1 MGDVPSTVRPPM
13 PCLLNLADQSTSK
26 SSWECSVTRSPVPT
40 PKIPS
45 TPPSRPWTQ
54 NQMDPSTPPP
64 SRPSSV
70 PKPTNSTPKN
80 SKTCSESPLLTETSW
95 TTKDWPTPSPT
106 VKPTSKYYFYFLVS
120 HHTSLL
126 LFIFPPLSCFSLS
139 HVLSFVALFITTS
152 IIDKKNRTY
161 DLRDFF
167 FIYLKSI
174 EQQQL
179 SIQTTQCMSLSTTI
193 INLGDFYQK
202 KPTLSV
208 MSKVSI
214 FR

>member
-1 MGDVPSTVRPPM
+1 MGWTPMPPSDVPSTVRPPM

-120 HHTSLL
+120 HTTH
-126 LFIFPPLSCFSLS
+126 LFCCLFFRLFPVSLS
-139 HVLSFVALFITTS
+139 LMFYHLSP
-152 IIDKKNRTY
+152 
-161 DLRDFF
+161 
-167 FIYLKSI
+167 
-174 EQQQL
+174 
-179 SIQTTQCMSLSTTI
+179 
-193 INLGDFYQK
+193 FYYYFNYRQK
-202 KPTLSV
+202 KTEHT
-208 MSKVSI
+208 I
-214 FR
+214 FEIFFSHIFEI

>member
-1 MGDVPSTVRPPM
+1 MGWTPMPPSDVPSTVRPPM

-80 SKTCSESPLLTETSW
+80 SKTCSESPLLTEISW

-120 HHTSLL
+120 HTTH
-126 LFIFPPLSCFSLS
+126 LFCCLFFRLFPVSLS

-152 IIDKKNRTY
+152 IIKKKTEHTIFEI
-161 DLRDFF
+161 FF
-167 FIYLKSI
+167 PIYLKSM
-174 EQQQL
+174 EQQL
-179 SIQTTQCMSLSTTI
+179 
-193 INLGDFYQK
+193 
-202 KPTLSV
+202 
-208 MSKVSI
+208 
-214 FR
+214 